1 MDREEI
7 FRNVL
12 EEMRT
17 AINTRDYKTLTKYV
31 DVEKFLNEG
40 YEEVTDELAKNCAK
54 FHELYPHDLF
64 FKFGASVLRF
74 YNARFKGVHLGF
86 VTRVMNAYFDKN
98 LTPPKS
104 FTAAPID
111 FCAVELSKM
120 LKALTSNVKKITVE
134 KSRAV
139 AEVEIFGDNSYY
151 GKIWGSLNFQ
161 FEFVEV
167 EKNLWRLN
175 KIINVR
181 ELVAPVLDMAE
192 RFWPRE
198 WDLGIKI

>member
-17 AINTRDYKTLTKYV
+17 AINTRDFATLTKYV
-31 DVEKFLNEG
+31 DVEKFLSEG

-86 VTRVMNAYFDKN
+86 VTRVMKAYFDKN

-120 LKALTSNVKKITVE
+120 FKALTSNVKKITVE
-134 KSRAV
+134 KKRAV
-139 AEVEIFGDNSYY
+139 AEVEIFGDSSYY

-161 FEFVEV
+161 FEFVET
-167 EKNLWRLN
+167 EKNLWRLK

-192 RFWPRE
+192 RFWPSE
-198 WDLGIKI
+198 WDLGIKL

>member
-1 MDREEI
+1 MDREET
-7 FRNVL
+7 FKSTL
-12 EEMRT
+12 EQMRT
-17 AINTRDYKTLTKYV
+17 AINTRDFQTLTKFV
-31 DVEKFLNEG
+31 DVKKFLDEG
-40 YEEVTDELAKNCAK
+40 YDEVTDELTKNCDK
-54 FHELYPHDLF
+54 FHKLYPHDLF
-64 FKFGASVLRF
+64 FKFGSGVLRF
-74 YNARFKGVHLGF
+74 YNSKFRSVHLGF
-86 VTRVMNAYFDKN
+86 IVRVMNAYFDKN

-151 GKIWGSLNFQ
+151 GKIWGTLNFQ
-161 FEFVEV
+161 FEFIEV
-167 EKNLWRLN
+167 EENFWRLK

>member
-7 FRNVL
+7 FKNTL

-17 AINTRDYKTLTKYV
+17 AINERDLKMLTKYV
-31 DVEKFLNEG
+31 DVKKFLDEG

-64 FKFGASVLRF
+64 FKFGAGVLRF
-74 YNARFKGVHLGF
+74 YNSKFRGVHLGF

-98 LTPPKS
+98 LTPPKN
-104 FTAAPID
+104 FTSAPID

-120 LKALTSNVKKITVE
+120 LKALTSNTKKITVE
-134 KSRAV
+134 NSRAV

-151 GKIWGSLNFQ
+151 GKIWGTLNFQ

-167 EKNLWRLN
+167 KKNLWRL
-175 KIINVR
+175 KRIINVR

-198 WDLGIKI
+198 WDLGIKL

>member
-1 MDREEI
+1 MKIE
-7 FRNVL
+7 NVI

-17 AINTRDYKTLTKYV
+17 TINERDLEKLTRYV
-31 DVEKFLNEG
+31 DVKKFLDEG
-40 YEEVTDELAKNCAK
+40 YDEVTDELAKNCAK

-64 FKFGASVLRF
+64 FKFGAGVLRF
-74 YNARFKGVHLGF
+74 YNSKFRGVHLGF
-86 VTRVMNAYFDKN
+86 VMRVMNAYFDKN
-98 LTPPKS
+98 LEPPKS

-111 FCAVELSKM
+111 FCAVELSKL
-120 LKALTSNVKKITVE
+120 LKTLTSNVKKITVE
-134 KSRAV
+134 KNRAV

-151 GKIWGSLNFQ
+151 GKIWGKLNFQ

-167 EKNLWRLN
+167 GEIWQLKKIVNL
-175 KIINVR
+175 R

>member
-7 FRNVL
+7 FKNTL

-17 AINTRDYKTLTKYV
+17 AINTRDFATLTKYV
-31 DVEKFLNEG
+31 DVEKFLSEG

-86 VTRVMNAYFDKN
+86 VTRVMKAYFDKN

-134 KSRAV
+134 KKRAV

-161 FEFVEV
+161 FEFVET
-167 EKNLWRLN
+167 EKNLWRL
-175 KIINVR
+175 KRIINVR

-192 RFWPRE
+192 RFWPSE
-198 WDLGIKI
+198 WDLGIKL